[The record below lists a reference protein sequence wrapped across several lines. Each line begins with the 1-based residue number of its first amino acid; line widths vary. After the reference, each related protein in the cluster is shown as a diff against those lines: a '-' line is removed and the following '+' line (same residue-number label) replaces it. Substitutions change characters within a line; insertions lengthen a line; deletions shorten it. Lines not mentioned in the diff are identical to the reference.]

1 MKVIED
7 PSGTEVVLEFS
18 SAEECDSFLSNSEN
32 QGNFFLEVNELPSNA
47 VFRTRTVGS
56 PRSRRIRPLFIKKEQ
71 NGYRVQ
77 TSAPAPAEEPVSAAR
92 ASRITQQQ
100 TEQKPRNLFE
110 KIRSMTVS
118 ERVHLAQ
125 KADLMERR
133 VLMQENNSKINEFLL
148 RNIRIT
154 EQEVAVIARNAVSP
168 LSTILTI
175 FHHQGWMKVD
185 GIRSAILSNPKLP
198 PHLALELMPRL
209 SAGDVIKMSQAKYL
223 REDVQRAVRNELKK
237 RGIRLKETPSE

>member
-7 PSGTEVVLEFS
+7 PSGKEVVLEFS
-18 SAEECDSFLSNSEN
+18 SSEECDNFLTNSEN
-32 QGNFFLEVNELPSNA
+32 QGNFFLEVNELPKDA

-56 PRSRRIRPLFIKKEQ
+56 PRSRRIRPLFIRKEQ

-77 TSAPAPAEEPVSAAR
+77 TSAAAPSQEPPPEILR
-92 ASRITQQQ
+92 PRRGQP
-100 TEQKPRNLFE
+100 EHKPRNLFE

-125 KADLMERR
+125 TADLMERR

-154 EQEVAVIARNAVSP
+154 EQEVASIARNPVSP
-168 LSTILTI
+168 LSTILAI
-175 FHHQGWMKVD
+175 FHHQAWMKVD

-198 PHLALELMPRL
+198 PHLALDMMPRL

-237 RGIRLKETPSE
+237 RGIRIKEPTSE

>member
-7 PSGTEVVLEFS
+7 PSGTEYVLEFS
-18 SAEECDSFLSNSEN
+18 SAEECDNFLSNSET
-32 QGNFFLEVNELPSNA
+32 QGNFFLEVNELPKDA

-56 PRSRRIRPLFIKKEQ
+56 PRSRKIRPLFIKKEQ
-71 NGYRVQ
+71 NGYVIQ
-77 TSAPAPAEEPVSAAR
+77 TGVTSPRDEPVIQTPV
-92 ASRITQQQ
+92 SRSTQ
-100 TEQKPRNLFE
+100 EENERKPRNLFE

-118 ERVHLAQ
+118 ERVHLAL

-154 EQEVAVIARNAVSP
+154 EQEVAAIARNPVSP
-168 LSTILTI
+168 LSTILAI

-185 GIRSAILSNPKLP
+185 GIRSGILSNPKLP
-198 PHLALELMPRL
+198 PHLALDMMSRL
-209 SAGDVIKMSQAKYL
+209 SAGDLIRMSHAKYL
-223 REDVQRAVRNELKK
+223 REDVQRAVRSELKK
-237 RGIRLKETPSE
+237 RGIRLKEPTSE